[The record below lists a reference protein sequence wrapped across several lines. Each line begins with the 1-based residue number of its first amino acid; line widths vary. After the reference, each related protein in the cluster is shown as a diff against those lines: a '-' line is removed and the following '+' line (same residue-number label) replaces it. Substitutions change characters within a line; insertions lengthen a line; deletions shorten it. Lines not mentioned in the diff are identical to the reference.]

1 MSKIE
6 IQEWKTKHREVGDDM
21 TPKLTFYPL
30 GNADSCLVE
39 LVNGRVI
46 VMDFAA
52 TRGDSTDDL
61 RIDLPKALREDL
73 GERKDVDVLAISH
86 LDQDHYKGV
95 SDVFFL
101 EHASKYQS
109 NERIK
114 IGELWV
120 PAAIVVEEALDA
132 DEAKIIRAEARHR
145 LKEGKGIRV
154 FSRPESLEKWLDQ
167 QGLKLSE
174 REHLITNAGCLV
186 PGFSFESGGVEL
198 FVHSPFAESAA
209 NSREIVRNST
219 SLALQAT
226 FQVNSRSTCV
236 FFGGDLNHE
245 DIAVRMTK
253 AHGNEQRLKYDVVKL
268 PHHCSYLSL
277 GPEKGKTETE
287 PVSEVKEFYENQGQA
302 RAILVSSSDPIPPE
316 ETTDPPHRQAAEY
329 YKKVARNLQGEF
341 TVTMEHP
348 KKSAPERLIIE
359 IGNSGASLKK
369 KSVVAASLLSQM
381 APRAGYGGK
390 LLDRGKR

>member
-1 MSKIE
+1 
-6 IQEWKTKHREVGDDM
+6 M

-30 GNADSCLVE
+30 GNADCCLVE
-39 LVNGRVI
+39 LVDGRVI

-52 TRGDSTDDL
+52 TRGDSTGDL

-86 LDQDHYKGV
+86 LDEDHYKGV

-109 NERIK
+109 DDRIK

-120 PAAIVVEEALDA
+120 PAAVIVEQAIDA
-132 DEAKIIRAEARHR
+132 KEAKIIRAEARYR

-154 FSRPESLEKWLDQ
+154 FSRPETLEKWLDQ
-167 QGLKLSE
+167 QDLKLSE
-174 REHLITNAGCLV
+174 REHLITDAGCFV
-186 PGFSFESGGVEL
+186 PGFSFDSGGVEL
-198 FVHSPFAESAA
+198 FVHSPFAESASDGHA
-209 NSREIVRNST
+209 IVRNST

-226 FQVNSRSTCV
+226 FQVDSRSTRV
-236 FFGGDLNHE
+236 FFGGDLHHE
-245 DIAVRMTK
+245 DIAGIVRMTK
-253 AHGNEQRLKYDVVKL
+253 AHENESRLEYDVVKL

-277 GPEKGKTETE
+277 GPEKGEAATA
-287 PVSEVKEFYENQGQA
+287 PISEVEWLYENQGQA
-302 RAILVSSSDPIPPE
+302 RAILVSSSDPIPPG

-329 YKKVARNLQGEF
+329 YKKVAEYLQGEF

-369 KSVVAASLLSQM
+369 KSVVAASLLSHV
-381 APRAGYGGK
+381 APRAG
-390 LLDRGKR
+390 